1 MAEEILRTEGLC
13 KRFGSLE
20 VLRGVSISVF
30 RQEIVSV
37 IGPSGSG
44 KSTFLRCLNWLE
56 RPTSGQIMLAGQ
68 DIASF
73 FTNRKSQVKG
83 WRFAG
88 IDKKSE

>member
-37 IGPSGSG
+37 IGPS
-44 KSTFLRCLNWLE
+44 
-56 RPTSGQIMLAGQ
+56 
-68 DIASF
+68 
-73 FTNRKSQVKG
+73 
-83 WRFAG
+83 
-88 IDKKSE
+88 

>member
-20 VLRGVSISVF
+20 VLQGVSISVF

-56 RPTSGQIMLAGQ
+56 RPTSGKV
-68 DIASF
+68 
-73 FTNRKSQVKG
+73 TNRKSQVKG
-83 WRFAG
+83 WRFAS

>member
-13 KRFGSLE
+13 KRFGSPE

-56 RPTSGQIMLAGQ
+56 RPTSGKV
-68 DIASF
+68 F
-73 FTNRKSQVKG
+73 FTNRKSQVKVG
-83 WRFAG
+83 
-88 IDKKSE
+88 DLPVSTKKSE